1 MKYLAKDIFLVLW
14 AKKPNRRQS
23 QESLPACCDYSSEV
37 YDGTSEFTGSSDIVL
52 KKSRYY

>member
-23 QESLPACCDYSSEV
+23 QESLPACCDHSSEV